1 MPFQRFAISRKM
13 SLCFGCPVMLLFTS
27 LKLSVTH
34 SFMDYTLRLKH
45 AYALIKRFGGFRLK
59 FVAGNWIP
67 LYSVEFTY
75 SWLSW
80 MLSIGYA
87 SHRTDTTTIIPID
100 ISVWW

>member
-1 MPFQRFAISRKM
+1 
-13 SLCFGCPVMLLFTS
+13 MLLFTS

-80 MLSIGYA
+80 MFSIGYA